1 MPHTVVIAGA
11 LLGFSMGM
19 QILIS
24 LYQIWFL
31 KRPPAK

>member
-1 MPHTVVIAGA
+1 V
-11 LLGFSMGM
+11 LGFSMAA

-31 KRPPAK
+31 KQHRE